1 MTVIDDPVGRAARAA
16 ARRLANDHGS
26 RLTVDVEAALRE
38 RSSNGRPEQFADPI
52 ALAALIVAAADLA
65 WSVYTD
71 LRKKTL
77 KPAPEVL
84 ARQIRIELD
93 QPRTIEPAER
103 DRVITI
109 VIDEIVQ
116 PADEL
121 DD

>member
-1 MTVIDDPVGRAARAA
+1 MTIIDDPVGQAARAA
-16 ARRLANDHGS
+16 AWRLAHHHGS
-26 RLTVDVEAALRE
+26 RLTVDVEAALCE

-52 ALAALIVAAADLA
+52 ALAALIVASADLA

-71 LRKKTL
+71 LRKNTT

-103 DRVITI
+103 DRVIAI
-109 VIDEIVQ
+109 VVDETVQ
-116 PADEL
+116 LANEL